1 MNPILP
7 TLIVSFLLTSLLQA
21 ASPIDNAQ
29 EQWPMASG
37 PDGTWTT
44 TSDQAVPTE
53 WSVSTDQNILWK
65 TELPEGGQSGT
76 AVWKDRLFLTINRPL
91 PEVTPLENAEGSDI
105 IGYCLDSNTGEVLW
119 TREIP
124 SPKTMPY
131 SGLFSDNTSC
141 TPITDGKHVWF
152 INHGGLM
159 VCYDMKGNEI
169 WNRSFESRSRHNAK
183 QAEPILVDDQLL
195 FVMMREPNDPLRRPM
210 LAKPRQRNTPPE
222 HWPKMHIRSFDAL
235 TGEPLWTE
243 PSGTSV
249 HNTPR
254 FGYIDGEAH
263 IFHARGGGHEPPEMP
278 YGYSMSLVGGEALW
292 NYEAN
297 DAAAYTVSH
306 FNEKH
311 AYGWDAGNLLQFDSK
326 TGDITNSFPSFEK
339 ADIRLWDTDR
349 NRYNLHRDS
358 PFTIVAENFR
368 TYPTNQTPIL
378 VGKYYLFLS
387 HSGHCI
393 GRIDTETG
401 KTEFL
406 QVPIQVVRK
415 PGSAEQ
421 SLWDSHIPSQGRNS
435 RGMRTANDK
444 RSERDGWGHVTAGSP
459 IAVNEYV
466 FFSTMIGMTYVVD
479 SQAPVFDKNALVS
492 INDLGP
498 ASDTWSLSTVSY
510 ANGRIFHRGLKHVVC
525 VDSSK

>member
-1 MNPILP
+1 MNQILP
-7 TLIVSFLLTSLLQA
+7 TLIVFFLFSSLLQA
-21 ASPIDNAQ
+21 ASPIQQADG
-29 EQWPMASG
+29 QWPMASG
-37 PDGTWTT
+37 PYGTWTT
-44 TSDQAVPTE
+44 ISDQAVPTE
-53 WSVSTDQNILWK
+53 WSVSTDEHILWK
-65 TELPEGGQSGT
+65 TELPEGGQSGI
-76 AVWKDRLFLTINRPL
+76 AVWNDRLFLTINRPL
-91 PEVTPLENAEGSDI
+91 PQGTPLEKAEGSDI
-105 IGYCLDSNTGEVLW
+105 IGYCLNSNSGEVLW

-131 SGLFSDNTSC
+131 SGLFSDNTSA

-159 VCYDMKGNEI
+159 ICFDMEGNEV
-169 WNRSFESRSRHNAK
+169 WKRSFESRSRHNAK
-183 QAEPILVDDQLL
+183 QAEPILVDNQLL
-195 FVMMREPNDPLRRPM
+195 FVMMRAPDDPLRRPM

-235 TGEPLWTE
+235 SGNPLWTE

-254 FGYIDGEAH
+254 IGYLDGEAY
-263 IFHARGGGHEPPEMP
+263 IFHARGGGHQPPEMP
-278 YGYSMSLVGGEALW
+278 YGYTLSKIGGKDLW
-292 NYEAN
+292 SYEVK

-306 FNEKH
+306 FDEKY
-311 AYGWDAGNLLQFDSK
+311 AYGWDSGKLIRLNSR
-326 TGDITNSFPSFEK
+326 TGKVLKSIPAFEK
-339 ADIRLWDTDR
+339 ADIRLWNTDKESHE
-349 NRYNLHRDS
+349 LHKNA

-378 VGKYYLFLS
+378 VDKYYLFLS

-415 PGSAEQ
+415 PGSPDQ
-421 SLWDSHIPSQGRNS
+421 IRWDSHIPSQGRNS
-435 RGMRTANDK
+435 RGMKTANDK

-459 IAVNEYV
+459 IAVNQYV
-466 FFSTMIGMTYVVD
+466 FFSTMIGMTYVID
-479 SQAPVFDKNALVS
+479 SQAPVLDETALIS

-498 ASDTWSLSTVSY
+498 AGDTWSLSTVSY
-510 ANGRIFHRGLKHVVC
+510 ANGRIYHRGLKQVVC
-525 VDSSK
+525 IGEQ